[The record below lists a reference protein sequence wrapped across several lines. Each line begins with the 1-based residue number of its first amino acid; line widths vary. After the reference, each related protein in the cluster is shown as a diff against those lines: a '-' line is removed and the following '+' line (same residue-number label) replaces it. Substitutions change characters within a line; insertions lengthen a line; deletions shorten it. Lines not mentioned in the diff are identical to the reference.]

1 MGPISPMLP
10 DENSRAEIRWLD
22 EFRPDRSPIHVRNE
36 LRMNVPA
43 ELAWA
48 WLIRAARWPEWYQ
61 NSANVRFVN
70 GPGPD
75 LTPGAI
81 FRWKTFGVGLV
92 SEVIEFV
99 PGERLAWNA
108 RGLGV
113 WAYHAWLIRKIEGGC
128 EVITEETQHGFACR
142 LGKLFFPN
150 RMFRWHQGWLEELQR
165 RARTGGP

>member
-1 MGPISPMLP
+1 M
-10 DENSRAEIRWLD
+10 NSDHEDPAVFIHWPD

-36 LRMNVPA
+36 LRMNVPV

-48 WLIRAARWPEWYQ
+48 WLVRATRWPEWYK
-61 NSANVRFVN
+61 NSAKVRFVE

-75 LTPGAI
+75 LTPGAV
-81 FRWKTFGVGLV
+81 FRWRTFGVGLV
-92 SEVIEFV
+92 SEVMEFV

-113 WAYHAWLIRKIEGGC
+113 WAYHAWLFRKVEGGT

-142 LGKLFFPN
+142 LGKLLFPN
-150 RMFRWHQGWLEELQR
+150 RMFRWHQTWLEQLQR
-165 RARTGGP
+165 QAQGGRP

>member
-1 MGPISPMLP
+1 MANHQNTGSG
-10 DENSRAEIRWLD
+10 IRWPD
-22 EFRPDRSPIHVRNE
+22 EFRPDRSPIHVRNG

-43 ELAWA
+43 VLAWA

-70 GPGPD
+70 GSGPD
-75 LTPGAI
+75 LTPGAV
-81 FRWKTFGVGLV
+81 FRWKTFGVSLV
-92 SEVIEFV
+92 SEVLEFV

-113 WAYHAWLIRKIEGGC
+113 WAYHAWLMRKIEDGC

-142 LGKLFFPN
+142 LGKRLFPN
-150 RMFRWHQGWLEELQR
+150 RMFRWHQTWLEELQR
-165 RARTGGP
+165 RAQTGAP